1 MSNNQKTFRIRAFD
15 TLFFKESRPFE
26 AIGGSE
32 LTSLFPPPPRTILG
46 AVRTAIG
53 DAKGV
58 NWTAFK
64 NGSDEAKEVREII
77 GYGDDL
83 GSLSLD
89 GVWLSIAK
97 SESLKDEPT
106 FERLFPAPLMV
117 LKKILVDGDEE
128 FERLQIGEAVQ
139 THMGMAHLPEL
150 PKGKVGFKPLES
162 CWLTLSGLA
171 SVLAGNTPDK
181 QDVWG
186 EGDLFSKESRL
197 GITRNNQTRT
207 VEEKMLYQS
216 RHIRPQANLA
226 IDFDISGVPDDLI
239 NERVL
244 RLGAEGR
251 LAGMMLVDQAKQETF
266 PSAPK
271 VTNDT
276 CGIVLTLLSPAYFG
290 DQKWKPSEFTLEK
303 GQSSETK
310 VPVKWHGELSGMKL
324 TLHAA
329 VIGKAQREGGWNV
342 AEHKPR
348 GVQSLIPA
356 GSCFYCTVDDGDIQA
371 TIDALHG
378 QFIGQQT
385 ELGRGRVV
393 CALLKESEFTG
404 TTL

>member
-97 SESLKDEPT
+97 SESLKDEPM

-117 LKKILVDGDEE
+117 LKKMLVDGDEE

-356 GSCFYCTVDDGDIQA
+356 GSCFYCTVNDGDIQA

-393 CALLKESEFTG
+393 CALWKESEFTG

>member
-1 MSNNQKTFRIRAFD
+1 MSNSQKTFRIRAFD

-32 LTSLFPPPPRTILG
+32 LTSVFPPPPRTVLG

-58 NWTAFK
+58 NWASFK
-64 NGSDEAKEVREII
+64 NGADEAKGVREII

-83 GSLSLD
+83 GALSL
-89 GVWLSIAK
+89 GGIWLSIAK
-97 SESLKDEPT
+97 EESLKDEPT

-117 LKKILVDGDEE
+117 LKKTLVDDSVA
-128 FERLQIGEAVQ
+128 FERLQVGKPVQ
-139 THMGMAHLPEL
+139 THMGNAHLPEL
-150 PKGKVGFKPLES
+150 PEGKIGFKPLES
-162 CWLTLSGLA
+162 CWLTLSGLE
-171 SVLAGNTPDK
+171 SVLAGSIPSK
-181 QDVWG
+181 QDIFEEDG
-186 EGDLFSKESRL
+186 LFKKESRL
-197 GITRNNQTRT
+197 GIARNNQTRM

-216 RHIRPQANLA
+216 KHIRPQANLA
-226 IDFDISGVPDDLI
+226 IEFDISGVPDDLI

-251 LAGMMLVDQAKQETF
+251 LAGMSLVDQTKQETF

-271 VTNDT
+271 VTSDT
-276 CGIVLTLLSPAYFG
+276 CGIILTLLAPAYFG
-290 DQKWKPSEFTLEK
+290 EQEWKPSEFEVGKDQNNDT
-303 GQSSETK
+303 ET
-310 VPVKWHGELSGMKL
+310 PVKWRGELLGMKL
-324 TLHAA
+324 TLHAS

-348 GVQSLIPA
+348 SVQSLIPA
-356 GSCFYCTVDDGDIQA
+356 GSCFYCTVDNGDIQA
-371 TIDALHG
+371 AIDALHG
-378 QFIGQQT
+378 QSIGQQT

-393 CALLKESEFTG
+393 CALWKESEFTG